1 MQKAIRLLSSIG
13 VATIAGGF
21 IAGSFARDNAGGA
34 DDKKGPPETVER
46 ATVRDEVRGGIA
58 FRPEKRTWIRISG
71 RVKVLAGHT
80 LLYDDGS
87 EVRLDGMMEAPELEQ
102 KGLIDGRF
110 YPCGKDAAEFLRTL
124 IGDRSVTCIVHR
136 DHVEGKKMRG
146 ATAFV
151 GETCLNIELVRNGWA
166 ISDHEG
172 MDGFEILA
180 RETKRGLWRGTF
192 VVPGRWRTGDR
203 LPGE

>member
-1 MQKAIRLLSSIG
+1 MRKAILLVLSTG
-13 VATIAGGF
+13 VATIVGGI
-21 IAGSFARDNAGGA
+21 IAGSLAQDKAGGS
-34 DDKKGPPETVER
+34 DDKMRQPEEAKG
-46 ATVRDEVRGGIA
+46 ATVKDEVRGGIA

-71 RVKVLAGHT
+71 KVKVLAAHT
-80 LLYDDGS
+80 LVYEDGS
-87 EVRLDGMMEAPELEQ
+87 EVCLDGMMEAPELQQ
-102 KGLIDGRF
+102 KGLIDGKF
-110 YPCGKDAAEFLRTL
+110 YPCGKDAAEFLRKL

-136 DHVEGKKMRG
+136 DNFEGKKMRG
-146 ATAFV
+146 GSAFV
-151 GETCLNIELVRNGWA
+151 GETCLNIEMVRNGWA

-180 RETKRGLWRGTF
+180 RENKRGLWRGTF

>member
-1 MQKAIRLLSSIG
+1 MQTAIRRFSTIG
-13 VATIAGGF
+13 VATIVGGF
-21 IAGSFARDNAGGA
+21 LAGSFARDKAGGS
-34 DDKKGPPETVER
+34 DDENGQPDAVQR
-46 ATVRDEVRGGIA
+46 ATVKDEVRGGIA

-71 RVKVLAGHT
+71 RVKVLAAHT
-80 LLYDDGS
+80 LVYEDGS

-102 KGLIDGRF
+102 KGLIDGTF
-110 YPCGKDAAEFLRTL
+110 YPCGKDAAEFLRKL
-124 IGDRSVTCIVHR
+124 IGDRRVMCIVHR
-136 DHVEGKKMRG
+136 DHVDGKKMRG

-151 GETCLNIELVRNGWA
+151 GETCLNIEMVRNGWA

-180 RETKRGLWRGTF
+180 RENKRGLWRGTF